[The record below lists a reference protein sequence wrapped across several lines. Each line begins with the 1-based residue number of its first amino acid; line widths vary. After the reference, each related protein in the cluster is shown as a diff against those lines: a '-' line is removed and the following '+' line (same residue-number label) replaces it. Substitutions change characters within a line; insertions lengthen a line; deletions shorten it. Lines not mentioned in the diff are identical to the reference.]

1 MGWQGV
7 PGGPDHP
14 EDGWRFGSGTCSSTD
29 LHANRMASEWGQR
42 FNSMPRGRWAAQG
55 SETMSGPYLPVVGR
69 SGGQDAKRRPGQ
81 CLKPQNLPYSK
92 KMWPK
97 NEVDERLSWGLGC
110 IAMPW
115 RRPRARRMKSG
126 GPQLD
131 GEDCLTEYSSVSAET
146 GRLQTTNGFCHRPI
160 GRAACRGRTGQSAMH
175 SAGWPCEGT
184 GRELRKTCCIRC
196 IFVHTGSKLNSRMN
210 TNTMNNVTNESATTT
225 MGGQEGVRQNVS
237 SQVSRS
243 GVVLVDEGEVP
254 WVQCAG
260 REWGGQQGTAQSG
273 SLGRRVMGGRVK
285 GDGGCAGEGQPY
297 YYKPSLQARQHLA
310 PICRSHCSHS
320 APRGVKQNKA
330 TEITG
335 FNFE

>member
-1 MGWQGV
+1 
-7 PGGPDHP
+7 
-14 EDGWRFGSGTCSSTD
+14 
-29 LHANRMASEWGQR
+29 MA
-42 FNSMPRGRWAAQG
+42 GR
-55 SETMSGPYLPVVGR
+55 L
-69 SGGQDAKRRPGQ
+69 
-81 CLKPQNLPYSK
+81 
-92 KMWPK
+92 
-97 NEVDERLSWGLGC
+97 
-110 IAMPW
+110 
-115 RRPRARRMKSG
+115 KSG

-131 GEDCLTEYSSVSAET
+131 GAGCLTGYSSDSAVS
-146 GRLQTTNGFCHRPI
+146 GRLQTQIRLCHRPI
-160 GRAACRGRTGQSAMH
+160 GRAACRGCTGQSAMH

-260 REWGGQQGTAQSG
+260 REWGCQQGTAQSG

-285 GDGGCAGEGQPY
+285 GDGGWAGEGRSREMRECGCVRYAPGSQVPRD
-297 YYKPSLQARQHLA
+297 ARASREERGGEAGTEWGTSWWATVRAVSSREGHICGNGGRVVSVVSRGRLA
-310 PICRSHCSHS
+310 VVRHFYCC
-320 APRGVKQNKA
+320 
-330 TEITG
+330 
-335 FNFE
+335 